1 MRYIGIDTSTTNTAI
16 VILGE
21 NKELLNFVLLRPQG
35 KDIIVRS
42 QIICEA
48 VSTHFKGISNTNCK
62 VGIEGASFG
71 SIGKKDKLVMVMGY
85 VYYHLLLEGFDVILL
100 PPSTI
105 KKQFTGNGRADKAE
119 MTEHV
124 PLDVLKEFKGRYK
137 KTDDLVDAYGICHC
151 L

>member
-1 MRYIGIDTSTTNTAI
+1 MKIGIDTSTTNTAI
-16 VILGE
+16 VVLDDR
-21 NKELLNFVLLRPQG
+21 NKLIDFTLLNPKD
-35 KDIIVRS
+35 KDIIKRS
-42 QIICEA
+42 QIICKG
-48 VSTHFKGISNTNCK
+48 VLSYFKGVSHTNCK

-124 PLDVLKEFKGRYK
+124 PLDVLKEFKGDHK
-137 KTDDLVDAYGICHC
+137 KTDDLVDAFAACHC